1 MVIYGGSQ
9 GRPERRKNINDT
21 DTCGEKE
28 SC

>member
-1 MVIYGGSQ
+1 MVINGGNQ

-21 DTCGEKE
+21 DTCEEKK